1 MKLHFFAAIGLT
13 AVGPLLCGFSA
24 GSSFET
30 SADVGGGGGYTF
42 VGSSTS
48 HGLDCASCHQ
58 SNATSGRLSL
68 ASNPPGL
75 FDRGFVPGTNYLIAV
90 RLAQEVKGLD
100 RNGTCEAEQGGCNRN
115 GFVAEF
121 LGQNGQPIGQL
132 CTDNGVLSDQGC
144 DNDAGKETTLFSGA
158 KAVSGVSLEQPTICS
173 GSAGQDPPG
182 CVDVAAL
189 QAAGKSQSEIDK
201 ILLSAVKGRTS
212 WHFRWRAPQSGAAVA
227 FHLGAVDGDG
237 GVGTSPNLNDYSGD
251 VVYAVHRSVPV
262 EGSAAEV
269 AAGCG
274 AARPRPST
282 GWSAILAGAS
292 LALIARR
299 WNGKR
304 RERNDF

>member
-1 MKLHFFAAIGLT
+1 MKLHFIAAFGL
-13 AVGPLLCGFSA
+13 AAAAPLLCGFSA

-58 SNATSGRLSL
+58 STATSGRLSL

-75 FDRGFVPGTNYLIAV
+75 FDRGFVPGTDYLVAV

-100 RNGTCEAEQGGCNRN
+100 RNGACEAEQGGCNRN

-121 LGQNGQPIGQL
+121 LGQNGQPTGQL
-132 CTDNGVLSDQGC
+132 CTDSGVLSDQGC
-144 DNDAGKETTLFSGA
+144 DNDAGQQTTLFSGA
-158 KAVSGVSLEQPTICS
+158 RAVSGVSLEQPTICGS
-173 GSAGQDPPG
+173 GGGQDPPG

-212 WHFRWRAPQSGAAVA
+212 WHFRWRAPQNSTPVA

-237 GVGTSPNLNDYSGD
+237 GVGTSPNLNDYNGD
-251 VVYAVHRSVPV
+251 IVYAVHLSVPV
-262 EGSAAEV
+262 EGSAAEP
-269 AAGCG
+269 APGCG
-274 AARPRPST
+274 ASSPRSSQ
-282 GWSAILAGAS
+282 GWTAMLAAAV
-292 LALIARR
+292 LALFARR
-299 WNGKR
+299 LGRKK
-304 RERNDF
+304 ERTQ